1 MSNALAR
8 SKSKALLPLLLA
20 TTTVGLML
28 AACNKKEAAPAQPP
42 VEISANDQMQ
52 YSTKTLEVK
61 AGTEALIILT
71 NKGTLAKE
79 VMGHN
84 FTLLKPGTDV
94 AGYASKAMT
103 AKDTEYQPASEAGSL
118 VGHTKLLGP
127 GESDTLRVTL
137 AAGDYPYVCTF
148 PGHFATMQ
156 GVLSAK

>member
-1 MSNALAR
+1 MSNVLAR
-8 SKSKALLPLLLA
+8 SKSRALFPLLLA
-20 TTTVGLML
+20 TTAIGLML
-28 AACNKKEAAPAQPP
+28 AACNKKEAAQPP
-42 VEISANDQMQ
+42 VELSGNDQMQ

-61 AGTEALIILT
+61 AGTEAVIIFK
-71 NKGTLAKE
+71 NNGTLAKE

-103 AKDTEYQPASEAGSL
+103 AKDTDYQPASEAASV